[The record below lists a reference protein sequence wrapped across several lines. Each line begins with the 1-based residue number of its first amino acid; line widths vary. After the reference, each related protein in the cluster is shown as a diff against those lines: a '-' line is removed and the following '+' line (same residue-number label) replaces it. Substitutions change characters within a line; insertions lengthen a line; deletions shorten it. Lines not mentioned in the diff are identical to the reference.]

1 MRSGA
6 LIAAAAVGAWVAPA
20 PAPVVP
26 AIAAAFRLPLGL
38 THSNGIGLTFDDG
51 PHPSGTPAVLD
62 MLAREAV
69 KATFYLVGEQVE
81 RWPELAARTAAE
93 GHEIGIH
100 GYHHTL
106 LLRRSPRAL
115 GRDLDRAAAVIRE
128 ATGATPTSYR
138 PPYGVFSLAALML
151 VRQRGWAPQL
161 WSRWG
166 RDWGRHERPADIARR
181 ATAGL
186 RAGDVILL
194 HDADH
199 YSAPGSW
206 RQTLA
211 ALPPILSA
219 CAAVGVPAVSVT
231 QRT

>member
-51 PHPSGTPAVLD
+51 PRPSGTPAVLD

-115 GRDLDRAAAVIRE
+115 GRDLDRAAAIIRE
-128 ATGATPTSYR
+128 ATGATPISYR
-138 PPYGVFSLAALML
+138 PPYGVFSMAGTDVGQATRLGATTLVTLGARLGPPASGRPTSLAG
-151 VRQRGWAPQL
+151 QRPGC
-161 WSRWG
+161 G
-166 RDWGRHERPADIARR
+166 RAM
-181 ATAGL
+181 
-186 RAGDVILL
+186 
-194 HDADH
+194 
-199 YSAPGSW
+199 
-206 RQTLA
+206 
-211 ALPPILSA
+211 
-219 CAAVGVPAVSVT
+219 
-231 QRT
+231 